1 MTLSEVTVVTGF
13 LGAGKTTLVNQW
25 LTDATPGEVA
35 VIVNEVGDVGI
46 DGELLAERARV
57 LIEIAGGCVCC
68 TTHAELVN
76 ALDTIAT
83 SPTPPQ
89 RILIETSGAA
99 SPAGVLRAVVAG
111 GRSGVLA
118 LDGVI
123 TVVDAT
129 KVTASLK
136 HDLAFEQV
144 GFADVVVLSHADEC
158 AQSTLQQAT
167 ARLHAQNGAAVFV
180 EAAQGKVVA
189 PALASL
195 TEVLALRAAEP
206 AAPRLFVA
214 SPPHVYESIS
224 LVQDGELDGERFADF
239 VESELAQ
246 FSGRIFRIKGIL
258 AVQDLDVRMIVQG
271 VGDAV
276 EITFGQPWGETPRAS
291 RLVVVGFEL
300 DRDELTRGFGA
311 CALHSAV

>member
-1 MTLSEVTVVTGF
+1 KTVQRPDGATLCNNHGKCRSGARRVIAARMSVKCMLERSGAGGHTTGMGAMLPVTVVTGF

-68 TTHAELVN
+68 TTHAELVK

-111 GRSGVLA
+111 GKSGILA

-129 KVTASLK
+129 KVRASLE
-136 HDLAFEQV
+136 HDLTFEQL

-158 AQSTLQQAT
+158 SRSILQEVIE
-167 ARLHAQNGAAVFV
+167 RLRAQNGAAVFA
-180 EAAQGKVVA
+180 EA
-189 PALASL
+189 
-195 TEVLALRAAEP
+195 
-206 AAPRLFVA
+206 
-214 SPPHVYESIS
+214 
-224 LVQDGELDGERFADF
+224 
-239 VESELAQ
+239 
-246 FSGRIFRIKGIL
+246 
-258 AVQDLDVRMIVQG
+258 
-271 VGDAV
+271 
-276 EITFGQPWGETPRAS
+276 
-291 RLVVVGFEL
+291 
-300 DRDELTRGFGA
+300 
-311 CALHSAV
+311 